1 MQPAATRIRSV
12 FAPVTA
18 LAFKATQWEDLK
30 AFLERQ
36 AEHTEL
42 IPISDASQL
51 LMTADGRLAES
62 GYRFNYLGFQSL
74 SNGIASGLCS
84 VFCELSR
91 ENYQRANTDIE
102 PDLTAAITVYNTAV
116 RSRID
121 ALRERTL
128 LVDHRER
135 VVEGFMGLNHR
146 MLDNSTFLEL
156 VQTEVASCQPRAQF
170 HRAELVGRDL
180 TLYYV
185 DPQTMRKDI
194 YAQDGHSIVGGWLF
208 NNREDRGKAIQAVL
222 CLLTRFGA
230 AREKAR
236 ANSRLMHTGSD
247 LAGRAAIMVGKALGR
262 ELDMTTVL
270 TQLANMQSKLMGFT
284 DDNKKLEQAYQ
295 PWIESLCRSGVL
307 QVDAKAILRNT
318 ALVGADLT
326 PRDAV
331 DAFTNS
337 VLTSRTAYDLLCA
350 ILRFARSE
358 PSGNRE
364 RLQALAM
371 EMLYPQKRKRRTKQ

>member
-1 MQPAATRIRSV
+1 MPQVVPRVRSV

-18 LAFKATQWEDLK
+18 LAFKATQWDDLK

-74 SNGIASGLCS
+74 ANGISTGLCS

-91 ENYQRANTDIE
+91 ENYQRTNNEIE
-102 PDLTAAITVYNTAV
+102 PDLASAITIYNTAV

-135 VVEGFMGLNHR
+135 LVEGFMGLNHR

-156 VQTEVASCQPRAQF
+156 VQTEVAACQPRAQF

-180 TLYYV
+180 TLYYT
-185 DPQTMRKDI
+185 DPQTARKDI
-194 YAQDGHSIVGGWLF
+194 YAQAGHSIVGGWLF

-247 LAGRAAIMVGKALGR
+247 LAGRAAIMVGRALGR

-270 TQLANMQSKLMGFT
+270 AQLANLQAKTLGFT
-284 DDNKKLEQAYQ
+284 DDHKKLEEAYQ
-295 PWIESLCRSGVL
+295 PWLEFLCRSGVL
-307 QVDAKAILRNT
+307 QVDAKSIMRNT

-326 PRDAV
+326 PRDVV
-331 DAFTNS
+331 DAFNNN
-337 VLTSRTAYDLLCA
+337 VLTNRTAYDLLCT
-350 ILRFARSE
+350 ILRFARNE

-364 RLQALAM
+364 RLQGLAM
-371 EMLYPQKRKRRTKQ
+371 EMLCPQRRKRRTKE